1 MNISE
6 EEFKKYLIE
15 IIKNNKDADEEKLSE
30 EIDNLFLNLITKSIE
45 ENVSEDD
52 LPEELKQLVKEMF
65 ENSSSVDDV
74 IKQRKQEIEI
84 NKESFIAV
92 KKNYRVAAAS
102 RHINLTNLR
111 LLRLSVKFY
120 KLKLQFLQDEGYKL
134 YEEYENRINDNI
146 EEIYNLK
153 SILKL
158 IKIAINRLE
167 KVEET
172 LCLKEINELIYN
184 IIQKQGLICDYV
196 EDLAE
201 KYSLRYEGINITSNN
216 KLEQE
221 LNKTDEN
228 ILNYIRILNLHE

>member
-134 YEEYENRINDNI
+134 YEEYENRINGSI